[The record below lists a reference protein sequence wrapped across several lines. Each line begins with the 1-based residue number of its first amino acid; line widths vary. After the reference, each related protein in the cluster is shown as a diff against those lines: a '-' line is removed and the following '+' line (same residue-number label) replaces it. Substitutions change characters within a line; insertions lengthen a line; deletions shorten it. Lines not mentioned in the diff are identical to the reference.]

1 MKSLKKVPFL
11 YNPQINEVE
20 DVDKKEIFES
30 VSNMETQ
37 IGHLY
42 QQLGELKQHL
52 AEIIEE
58 NHYLKLENDHLRRRL
73 NETTDEEEQE
83 PESNNGANPV
93 PSSAM
98 KSFDVGEGYD
108 NLARLYQEGFHICNL
123 HFGSL
128 RKDGDCLFCLS
139 FLNKK

>member
-1 MKSLKKVPFL
+1 M
-11 YNPQINEVE
+11 
-20 DVDKKEIFES
+20 DKKEIFES

-52 AEIIEE
+52 AEILEE

-73 NETTDEEEQE
+73 DVTTEKEKKDEKVKKGTT
-83 PESNNGANPV
+83 SRV
-93 PSSAM
+93 SAGDQTL
-98 KSFDVGEGYD
+98 DVGAGID

-128 RKDGDCLFCLS
+128 RKEGDCLFCLS

>member
-1 MKSLKKVPFL
+1 
-11 YNPQINEVE
+11 
-20 DVDKKEIFES
+20 VDKKEIFES

-52 AEIIEE
+52 AEILEE
-58 NHYLKLENDHLRRRL
+58 NHYLKLENEHLRRRL
-73 NETTDEEEQE
+73 DVTTEKDKKDEKVKKGTT
-83 PESNNGANPV
+83 SRVSTGDRNL
-93 PSSAM
+93 
-98 KSFDVGEGYD
+98 DIGEGYD

-128 RKDGDCLFCLS
+128 RKEGDCLFCLS